1 MDFKSGGTTKE
12 RKKLQGNVARNVE
25 NAARAVQHNATP
37 HCSCRS
43 LVDQL
48 QDFVGAVND
57 NLLEVLQC
65 DNAQQYEYTNFDRIQ
80 SVYVYIMLY
89 YIIVHCIFLC
99 YNYHILC
106 YYILS

>member
-1 MDFKSGGTTKE
+1 MKFEQHSETFRGKWTSSQEEQQKNGKNT
-12 RKKLQGNVARNVE
+12 RNVARNVE

-57 NLLEVLQC
+57 NLLEVLQR

-80 SVYVYIMLY
+80 SVYVYIML
-89 YIIVHCIFLC
+89 
-99 YNYHILC
+99 
-106 YYILS
+106 